1 MPSDN
6 ITFTLSMEFRSIR
19 ELPSASRLFG
29 DARLLSVIAVTRLYD
44 DDQEGYL
51 VFSRLATI
59 IGTWGLPLA

>member
-6 ITFTLSMEFRSIR
+6 ITFTLSMEFDRF
-19 ELPSASRLFG
+19 ASFRVQVVSLMMQGFF
-29 DARLLSVIAVTRLYD
+29 LIAMTRLYD

-59 IGTWGLPLA
+59 IGT